1 MNMNNN
7 NNNMMYFS
15 QQMYPNQNMTPNFL
29 PQNGGFPMVAST
41 NVFAMQNM
49 PQMQNN
55 MQPFM
60 ANAFNNAPAQGFN
73 NQINPQSN
81 NLPATPFDQF
91 K

>member
-1 MNMNNN
+1 
-7 NNNMMYFS
+7 
-15 QQMYPNQNMTPNFL
+15 MYPNQNMTPNFL

-49 PQMQNN
+49 TPMQNN
-55 MQPFM
+55 MQSYM
-60 ANAFNNAPAQGFN
+60 ANAFNNAPAQGGFS
-73 NQINPQSN
+73 NQITPQNN